1 MRSARARTVRGASG
15 GLRRRRNATLARR
28 WQVATYGEWYNG
40 ERARTGQPVP
50 PALAA
55 RAWAERRH
63 GAAAGY
69 AAADG
74 HGVLRAEGAFHGDER
89 RGLAALALH
98 GEPLGFT
105 WHDVDFI
112 RATVLADDLHSP
124 DDWFV
129 LQRLGERI
137 AALLPPREG

>member
-1 MRSARARTVRGASG
+1 METYGDWYRREVASRSAP
-15 GLRRRRNATLARR
+15 
-28 WQVATYGEWYNG
+28 
-40 ERARTGQPVP
+40 PVP
-50 PALAA
+50 PALPAEG
-55 RAWAERRH
+55 WAEQRC
-63 GAAAGY
+63 GAAAGQ
-69 AAADG
+69 ARVDQDG
-74 HGVLRAEGAFHGDER
+74 ALRAEGEFRGDER

-98 GEPLGFT
+98 GQAHGFT

-112 RATVLADDLHSP
+112 RATVLADDMHSP